1 MEDAVCSRYGYY
13 LFELLTYLVDY
24 YLHSTVVLI
33 WYFVF
38 TNVVYVIEHI
48 MRGSFNSNLLT
59 SACWYYIPSIMAK
72 VFLPKQT
79 DRQAGI
85 PAGCR
90 AIVVLSSLRGGKKVN
105 HHNNRSE
112 VG

>member
-48 MRGSFNSNLLT
+48 MCGSFNNNLPT
-59 SACWYYIPSIMAK
+59 SACWYYIPSIMAEF
-72 VFLPKQT
+72 FLPKQT
-79 DRQAGI
+79 DRQAFRL
-85 PAGCR
+85 AASR

>member
-1 MEDAVCSRYGYY
+1 MC
-13 LFELLTYLVDY
+13 
-24 YLHSTVVLI
+24 
-33 WYFVF
+33 
-38 TNVVYVIEHI
+38 
-48 MRGSFNSNLLT
+48 GSFNNNLPT